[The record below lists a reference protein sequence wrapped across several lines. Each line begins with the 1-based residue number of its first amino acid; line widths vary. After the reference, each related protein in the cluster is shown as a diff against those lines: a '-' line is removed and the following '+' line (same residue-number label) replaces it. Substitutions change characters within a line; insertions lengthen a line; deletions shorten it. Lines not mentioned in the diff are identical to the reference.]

1 MILLQ
6 KILKSNWFFGIVLL
20 LIGFI
25 YFQNSDKEFGW
36 TNKKH
41 FHNFS
46 VKADG
51 SGYYAYL
58 PELFYYQDDY
68 NFLKEKIQP
77 KYPNEGF
84 DYFTIPDGKGGFT
97 NKCYAGPAVVLCPF
111 FACAHIHAASIG
123 EYTVGY
129 SWPHPLL
136 LSIRSIVV
144 ALF

>member
-46 VKADG
+46 VKADVQVIM
-51 SGYYAYL
+51 L
-58 PELFYYQDDY
+58 IYQ
-68 NFLKEKIQP
+68 NC
-77 KYPNEGF
+77 
-84 DYFTIPDGKGGFT
+84 FTIRMIITF
-97 NKCYAGPAVVLCPF
+97 
-111 FACAHIHAASIG
+111 
-123 EYTVGY
+123 
-129 SWPHPLL
+129 
-136 LSIRSIVV
+136 
-144 ALF
+144 